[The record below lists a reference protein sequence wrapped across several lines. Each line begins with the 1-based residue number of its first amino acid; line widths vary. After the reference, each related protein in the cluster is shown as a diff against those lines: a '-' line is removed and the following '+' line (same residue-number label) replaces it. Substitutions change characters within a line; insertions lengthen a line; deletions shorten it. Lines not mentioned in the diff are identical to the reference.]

1 MNRNELFCVH
11 PYSIL
16 DSFLD
21 TLSCDH
27 PCDTTQSSFS
37 TAQPLV
43 SIQMPFTATTLRQF
57 FVTHLPTITQQ
68 CPVPEALK
76 TPHQALDH
84 AASTGTLT
92 PWWLAERILLHALK
106 DATLE
111 NEVVELMTSV
121 QRAVA
126 AEDWWSHAF
135 DIVDQVMDVMTYAFQ
150 NVTLMNAFDADNA
163 LATVY
168 YMLVFVVCCAGGEG
182 GEDTSTSEAESTD
195 TSPSSI
201 TTLLHTYSPA
211 LMRIAS
217 VVHKL
222 LMNQEVFTFVR
233 NGCGTFE
240 KGCERDEDGA
250 CSGWRCVPRG
260 RSSVP
265 FLS

>member
-1 MNRNELFCVH
+1 
-11 PYSIL
+11 
-16 DSFLD
+16 
-21 TLSCDH
+21 
-27 PCDTTQSSFS
+27 
-37 TAQPLV
+37 
-43 SIQMPFTATTLRQF
+43 MPFTATTLRQF

-111 NEVVELMTSV
+111 KEVVELMTSV

-126 AEDWWSHAF
+126 EEDWWSHAF

-168 YMLVFVVCCAGGEG
+168 YMLVFVVCCAGGDGGEGDDG
-182 GEDTSTSEAESTD
+182 GEDTPTSEAESTTD
-195 TSPSSI
+195 PTSSSI

-222 LMNQEVFTFVR
+222 LMNREVFTFVR

-250 CSGWRCVPRG
+250 SCSGWRCVPRG
-260 RSSVP
+260 KSSVP